1 MSTQEQIQKELSNLP
16 EAMLRELLHYLLYLK
31 TRAIVESVE
40 PYVLSESALSR
51 DWSRPEEDE
60 AWRDL

>member
-1 MSTQEQIQKELSNLP
+1 MPDDLLGELAHFISF
-16 EAMLRELLHYLLYLK
+16 LK
-31 TRAIVESVE
+31 LKVGDGKAETVL
-40 PYVLSESALSR
+40 LSESALGK